1 MEPEPVVVA
10 EPEPEPIVIPEP
22 IAPPMDAD
30 SAQGILVA
38 VLDDLGAAHHR
49 PFSRG

>member
-1 MEPEPVVVA
+1 VPVTREREPEPPSEPTAAAPEREPSA
-10 EPEPEPIVIPEP
+10 ETLRVLE
-22 IAPPMDAD
+22 
-30 SAQGILVA
+30 A